1 MIKNIIEDNLWY
13 DGGVY
18 PVVDNTDQVSYVTT
32 GTRMGSYTGNVDWL
46 KIKSVYAYKDYTITL
61 TPGGAL
67 TVAAPDGN
75 NNIVLTYISAT
86 STQTEIADKLAES
99 AYITSA
105 TAENGSG
112 VVTSDTSVGTL
123 KCGKFRVK
131 RKEGAHIGD
140 AVEDEELY
148 NIQCESDTEEN
159 IKDMLREIRKLSN
172 KIMTIFSYVY
182 DTVGYPYWVHFGD
195 GDDKRN
201 EGNND
206 FIITLDGIGRW

>member
-18 PVVDNTDQVSYVTT
+18 PVVDNTDQISYATT

-61 TPGGAL
+61 NPTDHLEVNDP
-67 TVAAPDGN
+67 VDE
-75 NNIVLTYISAT
+75 NIILDYINET

-105 TAENGSG
+105 TPENGSG
-112 VVTSDTSVGTL
+112 VVISDTSVGTL
-123 KCGKFRVK
+123 KSGKFRVK

-159 IKDMLREIRKLSN
+159 VKDMLREIRKLSN